1 MTEGNKFALLI
12 GVSECASGFKPLH
25 CPPNGVIALREILTN
40 PAIGG
45 FNPEH
50 VMALTNPTVSEMQRV
65 IGEVFHKCSPQD
77 LLLLY
82 FTGHG
87 VTDEHGDFF
96 FTTRETEKFDN
107 GSLNPGTAVEASVV
121 RRQMSRCHSRRQ
133 VAILDCCFS
142 GAFPDG
148 VLAMDDQTVNVEQQ
162 LGGEGRAVLTAAT
175 STQYALEQEG
185 EELSVYTRYLVEG
198 LKTGAAAL
206 NDQELIRAGH
216 LHNYVRDKLKT
227 AAAAMSPQIY
237 AAREGREIV
246 LAKALIDNELRFRK
260 LVQKNL
266 RADGNISPT
275 ANRILKRQRD
285 MWNISEERATAIIGE
300 VVQPFRERHESLEE
314 FEEAYQEVIEFEYPF
329 SYDTERELKDYQ
341 RILKLRDEDIAPI
354 IERNTPAQSPTRT
367 VQSSRGNASLQQPA
381 AKSTSPSSDWPSE
394 DIPLE
399 SEKGVDYQ
407 ELRDLLKAGEWK
419 EADQKTADLMLKA
432 IGKDAWYEVSSD
444 DLLNF
449 PCSDLKTIDRLWV
462 HYSRGRFG
470 FSVQKEIYLE
480 CGGIPD
486 GKYYKEAFEKF
497 GDRVGW
503 RVNNRWIAPP
513 DVTLGTSA
521 PSGHLPF
528 MCLGV
533 CGWARLR
540 WPSFLFSRIQTCKV

>member
-25 CPPNGVIALREILTN
+25 CPPNGVIALREILIN

-45 FNPEH
+45 FNPEP
-50 VMALTNPTVSEMQRV
+50 VTALTNPNVSEMQSA
-65 IGEVFHKCSPQD
+65 IGEIFSKCSHQD
-77 LLLLY
+77 LMLLY

-87 VTDEHGDFF
+87 ATDEQGDFF
-96 FTTRETEKFDN
+96 FTTRETRKLDS
-107 GSLNPGTAVEASVV
+107 GSLNRGTAVAAGFV
-121 RRQMSRCHSRRQ
+121 RNEMSSCHSRRQ

-148 VLAMDDQTVNVEQQ
+148 LLAMDDQTVNVEQQ

-246 LAKALIDNELRFRK
+246 LARALIDNELRFRK
-260 LVQKNL
+260 LVERHL
-266 RADGNISPT
+266 RADGEFSPFGKG
-275 ANRILKRQRD
+275 IVSRQRRT
-285 MWNISEERATAIIGE
+285 WGIAVERADAIIWE
-300 VVQPFRERHESLEE
+300 VAKPFRERHESLRE
-314 FEEAYQEVIEFEYPF
+314 FEEIYKEAIEYEYPF
-329 SYDTERELKDYQ
+329 SPETERELEDYQ
-341 RILKLRDEDIAPI
+341 RILKLRDKDIEPI
-354 IERNTPAQSPTRT
+354 IERNKPAQSPAKA
-367 VQSSRGNASLQQPA
+367 VQSTKPNNPIPKLA
-381 AKSTSPSSDWPSE
+381 AKSTSPSSDSSAE
-394 DIPLE
+394 DVPLE
-399 SEKGVDYQ
+399 SEKGIDYQ
-407 ELRDLLKAGEWK
+407 ELKALLEAGNWK

-432 IGKDAWYEVSSD
+432 MGKDSWGGVGSD

-449 PCSDLKTIDRLWV
+449 PCKDLRTIDRLWV
-462 HYSRGRFG
+462 DYSNGKFG

-480 CGGIPD
+480 CGGILD
-486 GKYYKEAFEKF
+486 GEYHEEAFKKF

-503 RVNNRWIAPP
+503 RVNNKWLYYS
-513 DVTLGTSA
+513 DVTFNTSR
-521 PSGHLPF
+521 SRGHLPRG
-528 MCLGV
+528 LGV
-533 CGWARLR
+533 WWWWGGFWWSGLC
-540 WPSFLFSRIQTCKV
+540 LFSHPDL